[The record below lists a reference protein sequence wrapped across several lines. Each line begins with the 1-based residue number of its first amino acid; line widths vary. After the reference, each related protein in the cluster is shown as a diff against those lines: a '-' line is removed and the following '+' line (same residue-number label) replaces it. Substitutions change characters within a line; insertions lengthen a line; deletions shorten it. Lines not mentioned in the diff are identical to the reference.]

1 MNMTRCFQ
9 IGCGIIKQKNN
20 TTKTPKTQRR
30 VKTKMK
36 KLALYYSFDAHTKRI
51 AHEKSKDLKVDL
63 LLEIKELKQRT
74 KFNVMTSGAIEAIRM
89 KKSEIESLD
98 VNFDDYGTIIIFMP
112 LWGGSPAPAM
122 NSVIELIP
130 KGKEVEL
137 YITSEKGDSARSA
150 DNTSNEIQKRGS
162 LVTKYVDL
170 KIG

>member
-1 MNMTRCFQ
+1 
-9 IGCGIIKQKNN
+9 
-20 TTKTPKTQRR
+20 
-30 VKTKMK
+30 MK
-36 KLALYYSFDAHTKRI
+36 KLALYYSFDMHTKRI
-51 AHEKSKDLKVDL
+51 AHEKAKDFKADALI
-63 LLEIKELKQRT
+63 EIKEKTRRS
-74 KFNVMTSGAIEAIRM
+74 KFNVMTSGALEAMRM
-89 KKSEIESLD
+89 KKPEIEALD

-137 YITSEKGDSARSA
+137 YITSEKGNSMKSA